1 LIYRNEIKTESSIQH
16 VGNNTKMQSFVFN
29 VPSSCNDLE
38 KLGHKLGGFYLVR
51 GVEENRMKVEIIHCD
66 FKRKNVSTNYGIQNS
81 CS

>member
-1 LIYRNEIKTESSIQH
+1 
-16 VGNNTKMQSFVFN
+16 M
-29 VPSSCNDLE
+29 PSSCNDLE